1 MRAIGLVFILVLA
14 WASESNGQHSANIL
28 INSGFVARPA
38 DTPAK
43 LARLRSFPKD
53 KFVARKTR
61 DGRLYYIYADPD
73 LCVCAYVGTAK
84 AMADY
89 RSKWIASTAIDPE
102 RAGLLRGQG
111 LADDYLINDM
121 SMDEENADLDYQSFT
136 PLY

>member
-1 MRAIGLVFILVLA
+1 MRTIGLMVILVIA
-14 WASESNGQHSANIL
+14 WAVESTGQHSGNIL

-61 DGRLYYIYADPD
+61 DGQLYYIYADPD
-73 LCVCAYVGTAK
+73 LCVCAYVGTPK

-89 RSKWIASTAIDPE
+89 RAKWIATTSVDPE
-102 RAGLLRGQG
+102 PAGRLRGQQ
-111 LADDYLINDM
+111 LAEDYLIHDM